1 MPLSVRRCH
10 QKNCCVYLFFQAY
23 FTATCFWRCVP
34 SIFFLNSKRYRT
46 MLPDSFSEHSHL
58 PISLQC
64 FILFTGYLLSRG
76 SNTSCLCSALRSFL
90 TKPSSAFQNFFTF
103 TLLPGSSA
111 LLHTPECSEYDPSK
125 HRPVVSALSL
135 TRLQL
140 YGTNTLFLPVML
152 SLSVLL
158 IYLNLP

>member
-1 MPLSVRRCH
+1 MIENLEVGVQS
-10 QKNCCVYLFFQAY
+10 
-23 FTATCFWRCVP
+23 
-34 SIFFLNSKRYRT
+34 
-46 MLPDSFSEHSHL
+46 PDLVGNIEL
-58 PISLQC
+58 VC
-64 FILFTGYLLSRG
+64 TRVC
-76 SNTSCLCSALRSFL
+76 T
-90 TKPSSAFQNFFTF
+90 FQNFFTF